1 MKLKVKKINNDLE
14 LKYATDGSSG
24 IDITLIRDVKYED
37 FLICEQDDEMPF
49 ESVANIP
56 CGFCVEI
63 PSGFEGQIR
72 PRSSATKKGI
82 NVHFGTIDSD
92 YRGEVY
98 IQASLICPEIAMDIC
113 ESNADEKVNH
123 LIIKKGTRIAQLVIC
138 PVVKCDIEYC
148 SELSMTQRGEGKFGS
163 TGD

>member
-1 MKLKVKKINNDLE
+1 MKLKVKK
-14 LKYATDGSSG
+14 LKEKCNICYSTEGSSG
-24 IDITLIRDVKYED
+24 IDIELIDDIKYDD
-37 FLICEQDDEMPF
+37 FLVQEQDDELPY

-63 PSGFEGQIR
+63 PYGFEGQIR

-82 NVHFGTIDSD
+82 NIHFGTIDSD

-98 IQASLICPEIAMDIC
+98 IQASLICPETAMEI
-113 ESNADEKVNH
+113 DEKKDENNS

-138 PVVKCDIEYC
+138 PVQKCEIVFCD
-148 SELSMTQRGEGKFGS
+148 ELSDTKRGSGGFGS
-163 TGD
+163 TGR